1 MDPSSVEFFKL
12 QEMVIYGYNL
22 SQVSISIT
30 FCKISSKLHEFFGM
44 KITQEL
50 YSELFSL
57 TSGEK
62 AQLKNVYREFALQIT
77 ITQYLKVPK

>member
-22 SQVSISIT
+22 SQVLIFIT
-30 FCKISSKLHEFFGM
+30 FCKISKLHEFFGM

-57 TSGEK
+57 TSDEK
-62 AQLKNVYREFALQIT
+62 AQLKMSIGNLHYKLQLPST
-77 ITQYLKVPK
+77 

>member
-22 SQVSISIT
+22 SQVSIFII
-30 FCKISSKLHEFFGM
+30 FCKISKLYEFFGM

-62 AQLKNVYREFALQIT
+62 AQLKMSIGNLHYKLQLPST
-77 ITQYLKVPK
+77 

>member
-1 MDPSSVEFFKL
+1 MDPSFVEFFKL

-22 SQVSISIT
+22 PQVSIFIT
-30 FCKISSKLHEFFGM
+30 FCKISKLHEFFGM

-50 YSELFSL
+50 YSESFSL

-62 AQLKNVYREFALQIT
+62 AQLKNVYREFAVQIT

>member
-12 QEMVIYGYNL
+12 QEMVIYGNRYNL
-22 SQVSISIT
+22 SQVSIFIT
-30 FCKISSKLHEFFGM
+30 FCKISKLNEFFGM

-62 AQLKNVYREFALQIT
+62 AQLKMSIGNLHYKLQLPST
-77 ITQYLKVPK
+77 

>member
-22 SQVSISIT
+22 SQVSIFIT
-30 FCKISSKLHEFFGM
+30 FCKISKLHEFFGM

-62 AQLKNVYREFALQIT
+62 AQLKKVYREFALQIT

>member
-22 SQVSISIT
+22 PQVSIFIT
-30 FCKISSKLHEFFGM
+30 FCEISKLHEFFGM

-62 AQLKNVYREFALQIT
+62 PQLKNVHREFALQIT

>member
-22 SQVSISIT
+22 PQVSIFIT
-30 FCKISSKLHEFFGM
+30 FCEISKLHELFGM

-50 YSELFSL
+50 YSELFPL

-62 AQLKNVYREFALQIT
+62 AQLKMSIGNLHYKLQLPST
-77 ITQYLKVPK
+77 